1 MDLKDSDR
9 AANIAHELERLQQE
23 KDSRSYHI
31 GRLGY
36 YAKQMGKD
44 FLFANNMDSWN
55 AFWADVNMSRST
67 VDNYI
72 GLYRKFGEDGL
83 KLTEE
88 EWTDIGPRK
97 LRIIAPIT
105 WGHNQEKCTGEFAG
119 NYPLEELLE
128 MARTLSA
135 SDLIKEIKGDSAKSQ
150 PFVTADSE
158 SLPVAPDTIGSDLA
172 SRLSPAHYKEKVKES
187 PCCICG
193 QEETDRMAIHSHH
206 WPQTRVRT
214 DRDWKVIPVC
224 AECHDLLHRGVNL
237 TAQIMNGWFWDRWVE
252 EER

>member
-135 SDLIKEIKGDSAKSQ
+135 SDLITEIKGD
-150 PFVTADSE
+150 DSVRPNE
-158 SLPVAPDTIGSDLA
+158 VGLLGNTGSSHVGSSPA
-172 SRLSPAHYKEKVKES
+172 HPPLSPAQYMKKVKES
-187 PCCICG
+187 PCCICHG
-193 QEETDRMAIHSHH
+193 ERDSEYAH
-206 WPQTRVRT
+206 WPRTKNHGEFGIPLCRVCHTEQESFMIDGHIGTR
-214 DRDWKVIPVC
+214 
-224 AECHDLLHRGVNL
+224 AEWFARNFR
-237 TAQIMNGWFWDRWVE
+237 QIGEWLDSLIGS
-252 EER
+252 